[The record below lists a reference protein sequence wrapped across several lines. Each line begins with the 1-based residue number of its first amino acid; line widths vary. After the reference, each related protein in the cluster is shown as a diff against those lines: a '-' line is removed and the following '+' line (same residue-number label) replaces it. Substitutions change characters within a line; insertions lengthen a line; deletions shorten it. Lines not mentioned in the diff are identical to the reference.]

1 MSTIGCKDCLRE
13 LDALVDGSVD
23 AARAAA
29 LHEHLEACASC
40 ARQMEE
46 LAATVEL
53 LRRAGVP
60 ELPEGYDEALH
71 RKLVA
76 APAPAPAGMLARLRA
91 SFAWNRMAWATVGA
105 AAAAGVAFAVVELK
119 RPQAAAPEAIAAGP
133 IAPTFRVPASKLA
146 VVKIDFVAE
155 QAVSDVEFAVVLPDG
170 LRFVSGGRELP
181 DREFRW
187 HAPLSQGSNAI
198 PVAVRGAKRGVFR
211 IEARALGNG
220 VDAKQMVQLEV
231 TS

>member
-1 MSTIGCKDCLRE
+1 MAMSTIVCKECVRE
-13 LDALVDGSVD
+13 LDALVDGTVGE
-23 AARAAA
+23 ARAAE
-29 LHEHLEACASC
+29 LHEHLEACAGC

-60 ELPEGYDEALH
+60 ELPDGYEQALH
-71 RKLVA
+71 RKLA
-76 APAPAPAGMLARLRA
+76 ASPAPAEAGLFARLRG
-91 SFAWNRMAWATVGA
+91 SFGRSRVAWAAVGA
-105 AAAAGVAFAVVELK
+105 AAAAGVAFAVVGLR
-119 RPQAAAPEAIAAGP
+119 RPQAPPGEAIAAGP
-133 IAPTFRVPASKLA
+133 VAPTFRVPARKLA

-155 QAVSDVEFAVVLPDG
+155 QAVSDVEFA
-170 LRFVSGGRELP
+170 SGGRELP

-220 VDAKQMVQLEV
+220 VDAKQMVELEV